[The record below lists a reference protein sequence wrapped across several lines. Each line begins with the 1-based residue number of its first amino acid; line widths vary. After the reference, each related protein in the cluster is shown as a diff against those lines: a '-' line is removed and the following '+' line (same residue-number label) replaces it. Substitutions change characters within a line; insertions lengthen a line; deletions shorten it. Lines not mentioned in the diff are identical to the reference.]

1 MTQQHTPGPWPMHI
15 RHVHGTRDSDEMSGL
30 GWDFDDDLNP
40 PTPQL
45 RGALSKAADA
55 KLVERCHEVPHA
67 CDVPGCPG
75 PENKRKLE
83 ALDELLARVQAWMQ
97 RGHMKGCYHA
107 DFTDFPDARFCQA
120 GCKALRAAIAK
131 ATRKG

>member
-1 MTQQHTPGPWPMHI
+1 MIAWIDG
-15 RHVHGTRDSDEMSGL
+15 SNS
-30 GWDFDDDLNP
+30 LNAP
-40 PTPQL
+40 VVNPAT
-45 RGALSKAADA
+45 A
-55 KLVERCHEVPHA
+55 PHD
-67 CDVPGCPG
+67 CIMPDCPG

-83 ALDELLARVQAWMQ
+83 AFDDLLTRVKGWMQ

-131 ATRKG
+131 ASLAR